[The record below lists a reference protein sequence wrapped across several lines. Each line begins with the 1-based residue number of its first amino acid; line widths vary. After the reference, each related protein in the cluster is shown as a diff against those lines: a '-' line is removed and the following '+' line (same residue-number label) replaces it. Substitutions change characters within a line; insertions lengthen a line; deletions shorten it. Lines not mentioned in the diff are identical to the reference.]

1 MKAINKKHITAIF
14 IISILIV
21 IPTIIGVIPNPID
34 IRKSWKNNLPDSYRK
49 LSDII
54 NATMGYEDRKNI
66 YLQDSNQSNGFHAQS
81 TRVYLNTSVNEASFT
96 SSLSKINNREDTADF
111 SMGGLLR
118 TMYLDNITKVLDPI
132 FKQQLKDAI
141 LDFKYWFTEPGPS
154 DMIMW
159 TENHMILFHSCELLA
174 GQLYPNETFT
184 NSGMNGTQHVEHAL
198 PLVNRWI
205 EWRSRFGFS
214 EWHSDIYYEEDLMP
228 LLNLVEFAQDNDT
241 ALKAAMLVDILAFDF
256 ANNYFK
262 GTYAT
267 TNGRTDDN
275 KKIGTSLTDT
285 PSRAS
290 FAETAWILLGVGHH
304 DPNAGSSMSAV
315 ALATSDKYTPPPI
328 LEAIANATLDYNE
341 HKDRNGI
348 NIADGPTY
356 GFGYESEDD
365 MMFWWP
371 MSAVFTGETIEP
383 SLNLTEYYNL
393 GYDTVFNDEM
403 LIDLLKIAADIY
415 GMSLSDLCAFLEEAT
430 RGGVLEEAN
439 TYTYR
444 TPYYQLS
451 GAQDHQKGMGG
462 YQEHIWQASLDE
474 YAYIFTNSH
483 GGFRMEDYVGGF
495 NPRATL
501 YENVGIIQYDRLSQ
515 SLILELVYLILEF
528 EPVIQTY
535 FPRWAFEE
543 VIQQGKW
550 IFGSRSG
557 GYVALYSDEPAY
569 WETDYELRSPGRKN
583 AFIVELGSVED
594 YGTFEN
600 FTSSLLA
607 TRVSVQHLAVGYNI
621 EYVSPTQGLVK
632 VAWNGPMTV
641 GGVPVD
647 LGSYARFDNDFC
659 HQEFNTLRT
668 TIEYLNM
675 KLVLDFENA
684 TRTYTEI

>member
-1 MKAINKKHITAIF
+1 MKAINKKHISTILV
-14 IISILIV
+14 ISILLI
-21 IPTIIGVIPNPID
+21 IPTIIGVIPNSD
-34 IRKSWKNNLPDSYRK
+34 EIRRSWHNDLPSTYEH
-49 LSDII
+49 LGAII
-54 NATMGYEDRKNI
+54 NATMGYEDRKNT
-66 YLQDSNQSNGFHAQS
+66 YLHDSNQSDGLYAQS
-81 TRVYLNTSVNEASFT
+81 TRVYLNNSVNEASFT
-96 SSLSKINNREDTADF
+96 SSLLKINNREDTADF
-111 SMGGLLR
+111 RMAGLLR
-118 TMYLDNITKVLDPI
+118 TMYLDNVTEVLDPT
-132 FKQQLKDAI
+132 FKLQIKDAI

-174 GQLYPNETFT
+174 GQLYPDETFT
-184 NSGMNGTQHVEHAL
+184 NSGMNGTQHVDHAL
-198 PLVNRWI
+198 PLINRWI
-205 EWRSRFGFS
+205 EWKSRFGFS
-214 EWHSDIYYEEDLMP
+214 EWHSDIYYEEDLMA
-228 LLNLVEFAQDNDT
+228 LLNLVEFSQANDT
-241 ALKAAMLVDILAFDF
+241 ATKAAMLVDILAFDF

-267 TNGRTDDN
+267 TNGRTEDN
-275 KKIGTSLTDT
+275 KKVGTSLTDL

-290 FAETAWILLGVGHH
+290 FAETAWILLGVGYHN
-304 DPNAGSSMSAV
+304 PNAGSSMSAV
-315 ALATSDKYTPPPI
+315 ALSTSNKYTPPPI

-341 HKDRNGI
+341 HKDRNSI
-348 NIADGPTY
+348 NIADGASY
-356 GFGYESEDD
+356 GFGFESEDD

-371 MSAVFTGETIEP
+371 MSAVFTGETINP
-383 SLNLTEYYNL
+383 SLNLTDYYNL

-403 LIDLLKIAADIY
+403 LVDLIEIAAEIY
-415 GMSLSDLCAFLEEAT
+415 GMSLSEVCSFLKEAT
-430 RGGVLEEAN
+430 QGVVLEEVN

-462 YQEHIWQASLDE
+462 FQEHIWQASLDE

-501 YENVGIIQYDRLSQ
+501 HENVGIIQYDRLSQ
-515 SLILELVYLILEF
+515 SLILELVYLFLEF
-528 EPVIQTY
+528 EPVIQSY
-535 FPRWAFEE
+535 FPIWAFDE
-543 VIQQGKW
+543 VIQQGNW
-550 IFGSRSG
+550 LFGSRSG
-557 GYVALYSDEPAY
+557 GYVALYSYEPQVQ
-569 WETDYELRSPGRKN
+569 ESNYEFRVAGRKN
-583 AFIVELGSVED
+583 AYIVELGSVDD
-594 YGTFEN
+594 YGSFEN

-641 GGVPVD
+641 AGVPVD

-659 HQEFNTLRT
+659 YQDFNTQRT